1 MQVPVEFHSGIDGTQ
16 LMTEYNVTTL
26 FPSPDESCNTIVLTG
41 QLANVTKAKQ
51 SILHYVGEPQDKKLE
66 QGQGY
71 LKNELVSQQNEPIS
85 SLQKQ
90 LLELSS
96 QYRNLKENVK
106 TKMFLK

>member
-1 MQVPVEFHSGIDGTQ
+1 MSH
-16 LMTEYNVTTL
+16 VT
-26 FPSPDESCNTIVLTG
+26 PG
-41 QLANVTKAKQ
+41 QLANVTEAKQ
-51 SILHYVGEPQDKKLE
+51 AISHYVEEPQEKKPE

-96 QYRNLKENVK
+96 QCRNLMEKVK
-106 TKMFLK
+106 